1 MVKFMRIFLFNFL
14 KAVSNAFILM
24 NIFSIIH
31 NLFPD
36 KASCPLI
43 KCKFFDTKYSK
54 IYDFGPLPSHYRPV
68 SMFRSSWPMVTLRIS
83 SWHSRPSSFPSFPTV
98 PHRYFK
104 DGEERWGMVA
114 NGGVRWETVRN
125 GSVTMMDYM

>member
-1 MVKFMRIFLFNFL
+1 ML
-14 KAVSNAFILM
+14 FILM

-43 KCKFFDTKYSK
+43 KWKFFDTKYSK
-54 IYDFGPLPSHYRPV
+54 IYDFGPLLSHYRPV

-98 PHRYFK
+98 PHRSPPLLQ
-104 DGEERWGMVA
+104 GRWGAVG
-114 NGGVRWETVRN
+114 NGGEWWGTVRN
-125 GSVTMMDYM
+125 GEERECHDDGLYVTLTKKWEWSGNW